1 MPATKK
7 DRTRL
12 NLFKIKEVNVARRLL
27 LDDKDTKHKLK
38 NKSKNDV
45 FEVSH
50 KRSLVQGEVNLPSIE
65 LNAVQDAYVVNSIWV
80 KHNFGMDDFWLW
92 ITASR

>member
-38 NKSKNDV
+38 NKSKKDV

-50 KRSLVQGEVNLPSIE
+50 KRALVQGEVNLPSIE

-80 KHNFGMDDFWLW
+80 KHNFSMDDFWLW